1 MVISDLQ
8 YLESVE
14 ASNLV
19 GSGKAYGKKYRKPYK
34 PYKKGGFGNVDI
46 DVNVAIVTIEQTA
59 INLGKGDIKQYA
71 SVNIDQ

>member
-19 GSGKAYGKKYRKPYK
+19 GSGKAYGKKRKPGKYGKDVDVNIAVVTFNVTQVAIADYK
-34 PYKKGGFGNVDI
+34 STAYNNFTAKVDI
-46 DVNVAIVTIEQTA
+46 DQ
-59 INLGKGDIKQYA
+59 D
-71 SVNIDQ
+71 